1 MTRPAVLTRKRG
13 CAMGKEKGPV
23 TPAVRTLRENRV
35 EFTEHIYKYVER
47 GGTAEGAR
55 QLGLDEHSLVKTLIM
70 EDELKRPII
79 VLMHGDHEVST
90 KELARILDVK
100 RVAPCSPETAQKHS
114 GYMVGGT
121 SPFATRKEM
130 PVYIEETILDLPRIY
145 INGGKRGYLLGIDP
159 RELSRVLRPL
169 PVKAAVR

>member
-1 MTRPAVLTRKRG
+1 
-13 CAMGKEKGPV
+13 MGKEKTPV
-23 TPAVRTLRENRV
+23 TPAVRVLRENRV
-35 EFTEHIYKYVER
+35 QFTEHLYKYVER

-70 EDELKRPII
+70 EDELKRPVI

-100 RVAPCSPETAQKHS
+100 RVGPCAPENAQRHS

-130 PVYIEETILDLPRIY
+130 PVYVEETILELPRIY

-159 RELSRVLRPL
+159 RELSRVLKPL
-169 PVKAAVR
+169 PVKAAIR